1 MTIFIHS
8 LFWLIFSQLS
18 VDLITGMI
26 FFLLKVADV
35 KQLTRHSLFN
45 NKSSICVEE
54 VRGEKSK
61 SLREDAK

>member
-1 MTIFIHS
+1 
-8 LFWLIFSQLS
+8 
-18 VDLITGMI
+18 MI

>member
-1 MTIFIHS
+1 MFIHS
-8 LFWLIFSQLS
+8 LFWLIFCQLS

-26 FFLLKVADV
+26 FFFFLLKVADV

>member
-1 MTIFIHS
+1 
-8 LFWLIFSQLS
+8 LIFSQLS